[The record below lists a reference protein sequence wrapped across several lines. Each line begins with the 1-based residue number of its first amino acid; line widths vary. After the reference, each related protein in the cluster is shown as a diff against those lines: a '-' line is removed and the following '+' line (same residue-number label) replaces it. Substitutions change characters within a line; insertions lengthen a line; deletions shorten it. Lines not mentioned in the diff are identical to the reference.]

1 MVLYTVICSKKDQ
14 QFLKNKIL
22 WEILYK
28 LVIKINTSGWLI
40 KRVSRFL
47 CRTKSLRWNAQT
59 PSSRSRAI
67 SVTPRAICVT
77 APGLLSQH
85 CDLLNWTHGNCTK
98 TCSLWA
104 WTSLSI
110 CYFQP
115 GLPFLSAR
123 KAWMGSPANSAGG
136 LCTNGF
142 LSELWLQERDTN
154 T

>member
-1 MVLYTVICSKKDQ
+1 MIFTTWYCTLSSVQKRSTVFKKQDSVRD
-14 QFLKNKIL
+14 
-22 WEILYK
+22 LYK
-28 LVIKINTSGWLI
+28 PVIKINTSGWLI
-40 KRVSRFL
+40 KWVSRFL
-47 CRTKSLRWNAQT
+47 CRTKSLCWNAQT
-59 PSSRSRAI
+59 PSSRS
-67 SVTPRAICVT
+67 RAICVT

-85 CDLLNWTHGNCTK
+85 CDLLDWTHGNCTK

-115 GLPFLSAR
+115 GLPFLSKR
-123 KAWMGSPANSAGG
+123 KAWMGSLANAAGG

-142 LSELWLQERDTN
+142 LSKLWLQERDTN